1 MKESSFQDK
10 THWSEEKEAIK
21 SNRPLKILLF
31 LLKIQ
36 PSFLVH
42 TICYP
47 VSLFYL
53 IFNKNARV
61 SARLYQKQMK
71 EYTKGKVPGRVRAY
85 RQILSFALCLLE
97 KMEGWL
103 GKVKFNRVELQ
114 NDDVGEMVE
123 RLKRGES
130 ALLMVSHLGNM
141 ELMRS
146 LQDYITGLCGR
157 KVPVVII
164 MDINMSANFTQTLK
178 EINPDYSMN
187 VIDASSFGPESTVY
201 LEEQAEQ
208 GALIVAAGDRTAVHN
223 RDKVIKKPFLG
234 REAPFPYGVFLIPAL
249 LKLPVYFMFG
259 MRSRMSIF
267 NPKYEI
273 YIEKSNVDFNC
284 ARKEREGR
292 ITECCGEFVE
302 KLEKMA
308 IKYPYQWY
316 NFFNFW
322 NQGV

>member
-1 MKESSFQDK
+1 MPPQ
-10 THWSEEKEAIK
+10 
-21 SNRPLKILLF
+21 
-31 LLKIQ
+31 
-36 PSFLVH
+36 
-42 TICYP
+42 
-47 VSLFYL
+47 
-53 IFNKNARV
+53 
-61 SARLYQKQMK
+61 
-71 EYTKGKVPGRVRAY
+71 
-85 RQILSFALCLLE
+85 
-97 KMEGWL
+97 
-103 GKVKFNRVELQ
+103 
-114 NDDVGEMVE
+114 
-123 RLKRGES
+123 
-130 ALLMVSHLGNM
+130 
-141 ELMRS
+141 
-146 LQDYITGLCGR
+146 
-157 KVPVVII
+157 VPVVII
-164 MDINMSANFTQTLK
+164 MDINMSANFSQTLK

-187 VIDASSFGPESTVY
+187 VIDASNFGPESTVY

-284 ARKEREGR
+284 ARKERDGR

-302 KLEKMA
+302 KLERMA